1 MITDKLEFYNIYS
14 RISDRLASAMVY
26 LLTTDLKSL
35 EKGNYVVEEDEIFAI
50 VSEYTTR
57 PVEELK
63 WESHFKF
70 LDIQVIIEGEEKMG
84 FAPLENMQIIE
95 PYNEEKDIQ
104 FLAGTGDY
112 LTAKPG
118 CFTMFFPHDAHQ
130 PGIAIGEGTK
140 VKKVV
145 LKVKV

>member
-1 MITDKLEFYNIYS
+1 
-14 RISDRLASAMVY
+14 
-26 LLTTDLKSL
+26 
-35 EKGNYVVEEDEIFAI
+35 VVEEDEIFAQ
-50 VSEYTTR
+50 VNEYTTK

-70 LDIQVIIEGEEKMG
+70 LDIQVIIEGEEIMG

-95 PYNEEKDIQ
+95 QYNDEKDIQ
-104 FLAGTGDY
+104 FLSGTGDY

-118 CFTMFFPHDAHQ
+118 SVTMFFPHDAHK
-130 PGIAIGEGTK
+130 PGIAIGECSK

-145 LKVKV
+145 IKVKV